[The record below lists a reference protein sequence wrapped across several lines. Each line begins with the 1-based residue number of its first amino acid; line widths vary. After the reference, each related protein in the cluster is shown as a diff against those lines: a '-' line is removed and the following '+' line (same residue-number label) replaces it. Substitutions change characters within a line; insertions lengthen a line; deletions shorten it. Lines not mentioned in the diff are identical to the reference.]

1 MKKNFKSKVAVLLS
15 AYNGEKFIVKQLD
28 SILNQT
34 YDNFIIFISVDR
46 SSDKTITLIRSL
58 GSEKIK
64 ILDTKEKI
72 FGSSTQNF
80 FYLIKNVE
88 LDQFDYVSFSD
99 QDDIWKANKL
109 KNAVSYLD
117 RNSSF
122 NGYSSNV
129 ISFDKNNKK
138 KKIIKSQKQTKY
150 DYIFEGGGP
159 GHTYLVRST
168 VMLNLKKKL
177 FEDKSNFQKIFK
189 HHDWL
194 VYAYTRHFFPKW
206 HISKEF
212 SVLYRQHTLNELGS
226 RYSIESIIKRV
237 KFVYSGYALNQSREL
252 YNFLEINDL
261 ELKNILAKDK
271 KSGLFMLINFYKL
284 RRSFLDKFFVLI
296 ISLIKIIKI
305 L

>member
-1 MKKNFKSKVAVLLS
+1 MKKNFKSKVAILLS
-15 AYNGEKFIVKQLD
+15 AYNGEKFIIKQLD
-28 SILNQT
+28 SILNQS
-34 YDNFIIFISVDR
+34 YDNFIIFISIDR

-58 GSEKIK
+58 RSEKIK

-117 RNSSF
+117 RKSSF

-168 VMLNLKKKL
+168 VMLNLKKK
-177 FEDKSNFQKIFK
+177 
-189 HHDWL
+189 
-194 VYAYTRHFFPKW
+194 
-206 HISKEF
+206 
-212 SVLYRQHTLNELGS
+212 
-226 RYSIESIIKRV
+226 
-237 KFVYSGYALNQSREL
+237 
-252 YNFLEINDL
+252 IN
-261 ELKNILAKDK
+261 
-271 KSGLFMLINFYKL
+271 
-284 RRSFLDKFFVLI
+284 
-296 ISLIKIIKI
+296 
-305 L
+305 